1 MPRQRK
7 RISSREAARIL
18 GVTPETVRNLGKA
31 GVLSYIDI
39 TAGKTVT
46 HYYFED
52 EVKARKATVVEYAHI
67 AKDTEEKL
75 DRAKQLNKEAAA
87 LEEDALRRL
96 RSSRDYIG
104 IVTRL
109 TDILESCFL
118 AVEKVH
124 PLTERERDAITQI
137 IRLRPLNKVA
147 ANFGVTSE
155 RLRQVCG
162 KALRRLIGT
171 RSVVQQNEDLQKEN
185 RLLAEENEQLK
196 ATNTLIRENSVTLKD
211 DQILVLS
218 EYDYNRREIVL
229 SSIDALRIDWYLE
242 KRLRENGI
250 TTVLELVTKTR
261 EEYAEMGIDS
271 GYVEEYLS
279 RASLSLGMNLAPLGI
294 GNNVRLGQIDKL
306 GSPEGMSPGDL
317 TIKNKLMSK
326 LRDYGLS
333 VRAYNCLRV
342 ADIETFAD
350 LVQYR
355 REEIFRLRNFGRKS
369 LREIDN
375 MLEKAGLSF
384 GMDPRRYGVIPNKKV
399 LV

>member
-7 RISSREAARIL
+7 RISAREAARIL

-31 GVLSYIDI
+31 GVLSHIDVP
-39 TAGKTVT
+39 AGKTVT
-46 HYYFED
+46 HYYFKD
-52 EVKARKATVVEYAHI
+52 EVKARKDAVVEYAHI
-67 AKDTEEKL
+67 AEDTEAKL
-75 DRAKQLNKEAAA
+75 ENARRQNAEAARI
-87 LEEDALRRL
+87 EEDAARRL

-109 TDILESCFL
+109 TDILNSCFL
-118 AVEKVH
+118 AVEKVY
-124 PLTERERDAITQI
+124 PLTERERGII
-137 IRLRPLNKVA
+137 EGLIRLQPMNKVA
-147 ANFGVTSE
+147 SAYGITTE
-155 RLRQVCG
+155 RLRQICV
-162 KALRRLIGT
+162 KALRKLIGAT
-171 RSVVQQNEDLQKEN
+171 SIAEQNEALAQEN
-185 RLLAEENEQLK
+185 RLLIEENKKLK
-196 ATNTLIRENSVTLKD
+196 AANTLIRENSVTLKD

-229 SSIDALRIDWYLE
+229 SSIDALRIDWHLE

-306 GSPEGMSPGDL
+306 GSPERMSPGDL
-317 TIKNKLMSK
+317 AIKNKLMSK
-326 LRDYGLS
+326 VRDYGLS
-333 VRAYNCLRV
+333 VRAYNCLRY

-355 REEIFRLRNFGRKS
+355 REEIFRLRNLGQKS

-384 GMDPRRYGVIPNKKV
+384 GMDPRRYGVIPVKKYV
-399 LV
+399 

>member
-1 MPRQRK
+1 MQQRK

-18 GVTPETVRNLGKA
+18 GVTLQTVRNLGKA
-31 GVLSYIDI
+31 GVLSHIDI
-39 TAGKTVT
+39 PAGKTVT

-52 EVKARKATVVEYAHI
+52 EVKARKANVVEYTHI
-67 AKDTEEKL
+67 VEDTEAKL
-75 DRAKQLNKEAAA
+75 ENARSQNAEAAR
-87 LEEDALRRL
+87 LEEDAARRL
-96 RSSRDYIG
+96 RSSRDYIR
-104 IVTRL
+104 IVTQL
-109 TDILESCFL
+109 TNILESCFL
-118 AVEKVH
+118 AVEKVY
-124 PLTERERDAITQI
+124 PLTERERSMIEDL
-137 IRLRPLNKVA
+137 IRLQPMNKVA
-147 ANFGVTSE
+147 SAYGVTTE
-155 RLRQVCG
+155 RLRQICV
-162 KALRRLIGT
+162 KALRKLIGA
-171 RSVVQQNEDLQKEN
+171 RSIAEQNEALAREN
-185 RLLAEENEQLK
+185 RLLVEENKKLK
-196 ATNTLIRENSVTLKD
+196 AANTLIRENSVTLKD

-250 TTVLELVTKTR
+250 TTVLELVSKTR

-306 GSPEGMSPGDL
+306 GSPEGMSPGNL
-317 TIKNKLMSK
+317 SIKNKLMSK
-326 LRDYGLS
+326 VRNYGLS
-333 VRAYNCLRV
+333 VRAYNCLRF

-375 MLEKAGLSF
+375 MLEKVGLSF
-384 GMDPRRYGVIPNKKV
+384 GMDPRRYGVIPNKKIPF
-399 LV
+399 

>member
-18 GVTPETVRNLGKA
+18 GVTPETVNNLGKA
-31 GVLSYIDI
+31 GVLSHIDVP
-39 TAGKTVT
+39 AGKTVI

-52 EVKARKATVVEYAHI
+52 EVKARKTAVVEYTHI
-67 AKDTEEKL
+67 AEDTETKL
-75 DRAKQLNKEAAA
+75 EHARRMNAEAAR
-87 LEEDALRRL
+87 LEEDAARRL

-124 PLTERERDAITQI
+124 PLTERERAAITQI
-137 IRLRPLNKVA
+137 IRLRPLNEVA
-147 ANFGVTSE
+147 TNFGVTSE
-155 RLRQVCG
+155 RLRQVCV

-171 RSVVQQNEDLQKEN
+171 RSVVQQNEDLHKEN
-185 RLLAEENEQLK
+185 QLLAEENEQIK
-196 ATNTLIRENSVTLKD
+196 AANTLIRENSVTLKD

-229 SSIDALRIDWYLE
+229 SNINALRIDWYLE

-326 LRDYGLS
+326 VRDYGLS
-333 VRAYNCLRV
+333 VRAYNCLKV

-375 MLEKAGLSF
+375 MLEKVGLSF
-384 GMDPRRYGVIPNKKV
+384 GMDPRRYGVIPVKKYV
-399 LV
+399 